1 LRKFSFLGLAEI
13 VLETVSTIKE
23 GLRRGHLVK
32 SFLAGYLETIRYFK
46 SRKSE
51 ALKKNDPEQVGRSS
65 DRRESL
71 GGYMRSLPDDGRP
84 TSKGLEVVLDALA
97 KEDPKEKSLAVAQLL
112 DLRYLP

>member
-1 LRKFSFLGLAEI
+1 LVWAEI

-32 SFLAGYLETIRYFK
+32 SFLAGYLESIRYFK

-65 DRRESL
+65 DRQESL
-71 GGYMRSLPDDGRP
+71 GGICDRCRMTERP

-97 KEDPKEKSLAVAQLL
+97 KEDPKAKSLAVAQLL